1 MILQAR
7 GATKPRA
14 GRARTGFPAHRFAY
28 HAAKLPQPA
37 PMFPASLRA
46 AAGLLLAVCLP
57 SIAMAQAVR
66 AQSTEQ
72 LIDWYYAAVFGTGVY
87 RSEDRDVAVLQL
99 PFAYQVRRLER
110 DGWGLALQMPV
121 TLGFYDFR
129 FDEILEDGPPESIST
144 MSVLPGVEAD
154 FMALRNWRLRPFVQ
168 AGYGWE
174 LDGGESSPI
183 YSVGVKSRLTFAL
196 GRGEFTLGNTLN
208 YASYRRDGAWFP
220 LTLFITGLNF
230 AWPTNG
236 TLAGRPVD
244 FGIHLM
250 HYAYLQS
257 MTYPLLEDVDN
268 QMREEAEIAFSLSTR
283 KPLSILGFELD
294 MVGLAFR
301 VGPDVEGIRLFF
313 SLPY

>member
-1 MILQAR
+1 MSP
-7 GATKPRA
+7 AT
-14 GRARTGFPAHRFAY
+14 
-28 HAAKLPQPA
+28 
-37 PMFPASLRA
+37 LRI
-46 AAGLLLAVCLP
+46 AAGLLLALCAPTAAV
-57 SIAMAQAVR
+57 AQAVR

-99 PFAYQVRRLER
+99 PFAYQVRDLKR
-110 DGWGLALQMPV
+110 DGWGLVLKMPV
-121 TLGFYDFR
+121 TFGFYDFR
-129 FDEILEDGPPESIST
+129 FDQLLQDGAPESIST

-154 FMALRNWRLRPFVQ
+154 FMALRNWRLRPFLQV
-168 AGYGWE
+168 GYGWE
-174 LDGGESSPI
+174 LEGDASSPI

-196 GRGEFTLGNTLN
+196 GRGEFSLGNTLN
-208 YASYRRDGAWFP
+208 YAAYRRAGTSFP

-244 FGIHLM
+244 FGVHLL
-250 HYAYLQS
+250 HYAYLES
-257 MTYPLLEDVDN
+257 MTYALAEDVNN

-283 KPLSILGFELD
+283 RPLSILGFEMD
-294 MVGLAFR
+294 MLGLAFR